1 MGMGRDCWGPDP
13 LSPPAKEDFNPRT
26 DTDRTAN
33 CVNKCRDDG
42 NCRSR
47 GKCYGIVCPFQCLQ
61 LVRGKGSRGSG
72 LGTMAGTY
80 PMGMS
85 PSSSPSAAILDTHAQ
100 KKVPHT
106 IGCCNSTCSSDTDCP
121 NHLRCCQSMRRIPGV
136 SISLA
141 LTDWSCRW
149 CSDPKKLCALALG
162 HALCRTRTYCYTCI
176 PASRSCLRLM
186 HSMLRAGCQQLPYSG
201 GVPAGLPAW

>member
-1 MGMGRDCWGPDP
+1 MEPCRLLLLLLLLAPCGRGWALSGHAPAEETTRTDGPSVRPDRTRMGMGRDCWGPDP

-61 LVRGKGSRGSG
+61 LVR
-72 LGTMAGTY
+72 
-80 PMGMS
+80 
-85 PSSSPSAAILDTHAQ
+85 AILDTHAQ

-141 LTDWSCRW
+141 LT
-149 CSDPKKLCALALG
+149 
-162 HALCRTRTYCYTCI
+162 
-176 PASRSCLRLM
+176 
-186 HSMLRAGCQQLPYSG
+186 
-201 GVPAGLPAW
+201 